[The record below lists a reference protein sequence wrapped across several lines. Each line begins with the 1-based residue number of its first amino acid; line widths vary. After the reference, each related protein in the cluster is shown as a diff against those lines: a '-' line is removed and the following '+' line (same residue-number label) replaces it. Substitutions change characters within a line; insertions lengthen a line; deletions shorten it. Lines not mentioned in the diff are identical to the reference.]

1 MAAVRV
7 HGVRRSRHSR
17 TLLAL
22 AVVAVVGVALAAFVP
37 WRCNSEPGPRDVL
50 NRGAPSPAADGATL
64 RRGRHAFYADDL
76 GSKTLL
82 SDDAELL
89 GGPLRLRSLTWS
101 LLALRGRGTTNL
113 RVTLMEDAIIGG
125 RQFTRG
131 ERIDTG
137 LDVAEGSLLPLGIV
151 VHVDYLQARVGITCA
166 LCHSAVDPETRR
178 VIQGAANTDLQ
189 IGLLLALAD
198 NSAAL
203 AAHAGA
209 PDADEA
215 AVDRIFLAWPPGS
228 YDATTDGVANPTRIP
243 DAFTR
248 DEGPY
253 GWNGSGRA
261 GPFRGLATFIQ
272 KPDCGHPFAAPD
284 PSKSP
289 QIAWE
294 DALAI
299 AGWLNSLTP
308 PPVVVDTEAAVRG
321 RDIFARA
328 NCGRCHSGP
337 ALASERPTALDQI
350 STDPSRAGDRGEYEV
365 PGLLGLW
372 WSPPYLHDG
381 GVAVAHGELKVGV
394 AETRAAGVPV
404 DPRASLRALLDREL
418 RHRVVAANR
427 ADRVRWDLHVRGVG
441 HEFWVDP
448 AAGYSSAEQEALIEY
463 LLSLRP
469 DPEQR

>member
-1 MAAVRV
+1 MAVVRV

-17 TLLAL
+17 TLLA
-22 AVVAVVGVALAAFVP
+22 VALVALVGVAVAALVP

-50 NRGAPSPAADGATL
+50 NRGSPSPAADAATL
-64 RRGRHAFYADDL
+64 RRGQHAFYADDL
-76 GSKTLL
+76 GSVALL
-82 SDDAELL
+82 SDDAGLL
-89 GGPLRLRSLTWS
+89 DGPLRLRSLTWS
-101 LLALRGRGTTNL
+101 LVALRGRGTTNL
-113 RVTLMEDAIIGG
+113 RVTLPHDTTIGG
-125 RQFTRG
+125 RTFARG
-131 ERIDTG
+131 EPIDTG
-137 LDVAEGSLLPLGIV
+137 LDVAEGSLLPLGVV
-151 VHVDYLQARVGITCA
+151 VHVDYLRVRVGFTCA
-166 LCHSAVDPETRR
+166 LCHAAVDPETRQ
-178 VIQGAANTDLQ
+178 VIQGAANNDLQ
-189 IGLLLALAD
+189 LGLLLALAD

-203 AAHAGA
+203 AAHAGV
-209 PDADEA
+209 PGGDEDD
-215 AVDRIFLAWPPGS
+215 VDRVFLAWPPGS

-253 GWNGSGRA
+253 GWNGSGRS

-284 PSKSP
+284 PSKAP
-289 QIAWE
+289 QISW
-294 DALAI
+294 DTALAI
-299 AGWLNSLTP
+299 AGWLNTLTP
-308 PPVVVDTEAAVRG
+308 PPVVVDTEAAARG
-321 RDIFARA
+321 RAVFARA

-337 ALASERPTALDQI
+337 ALSNEQPTALDQVA
-350 STDPSRAGDRGEYEV
+350 TDPSRAGDRGEYEV

-372 WSPPYLHDG
+372 WSAPYLHDG

-427 ADRVRWDLHVRGVG
+427 ADRVRWDQHVRGVG

-448 AAGYSSAEQEALIEY
+448 AAGYSPAEQDALIEH
-463 LLSLRP
+463 LLSLRAEP
-469 DPEQR
+469 DPR